1 MEWSPRTGESVVLA
15 VLGVVL
21 GLVTLLL
28 DPLGRVLVGAAA
40 VLLVALA
47 VRDRLLRPR
56 LAAGPAGVVVR
67 RLTGTTEL
75 PWARLQVRVRDSRR
89 FGLRS
94 RLLELDTAAGPDDDG
109 RPRPEARR
117 EPRWPRPEAHPEL
130 ARGERDGVLP
140 EEDGVLVL
148 LGRRDLGTDPGEVAR
163 ALRAL
168 RPG

>member
-1 MEWSPRTGESVVLA
+1 MEWSPRAGETAGLA
-15 VLGVVL
+15 TLGVLL

-40 VLLVALA
+40 VLLLALA

-56 LAAGPAGVVVR
+56 LAAGPAGVAVR

-94 RLLELDTAAGPDDDG
+94 RLLELDTAAGPDADG
-109 RPRPEARR
+109 
-117 EPRWPRPEAHPEL
+117 
-130 ARGERDGVLP
+130 D
-140 EEDGVLVL
+140 LVL
-148 LGRRDLGTDPGEVAR
+148 LGRRDLGADPGEVAR
-163 ALRAL
+163 VLHTL
-168 RPG
+168 RPGSAPSRSSPPAW